1 MFSLV
6 FRYTSHMHAA
16 HLKSSAGFFAILEL
30 DNNRQLA
37 ESLGLDLFLQ
47 DNIEI
52 LEEIS
57 RQLLTLSREVTGVIF
72 DPIYTFGLLSQKSKN
87 VGALIRLEQDRE
99 NLPDSM
105 PLLFPNFSLEEIS
118 NNYALAKLEL
128 NYHPGEAKVIEKKQ
142 LLSEIREY
150 SKILNIDFLL
160 KLKVYDPNQFSL
172 NKDEKVLKKDFSFED
187 DQLTSIQELRSL
199 TDILVIQNPS
209 DPLAMATIASE
220 SDMPCLV
227 MSEEQDS
234 YEIFKEKFRMA
245 MENGAK
251 GYCLGQILWKEIGSF
266 RREDQS
272 FDLDG
277 ISKYVSTTVRDR
289 LMELNRIAS
298 ESLAN

>member
-1 MFSLV
+1 
-6 FRYTSHMHAA
+6 MHAA

-37 ESLGLDLFLQ
+37 ESLGLDLSLQ
-47 DNIEI
+47 DNLKI

-57 RQLLTLSREVTGVIF
+57 RQLLTLSKEVTGVIF
-72 DPIYTFGLLSQKSKN
+72 DPIYTFGLLSQKAKN
-87 VGALIRLEQDRE
+87 AGALIRLEQDRE

-118 NNYALAKLEL
+118 NNYSLAKLEL
-128 NYHPGEAKVIEKKQ
+128 NYHPNEAKVIEKKQ

-160 KLKVYDPNQFSL
+160 KLKIYDPNQFAL
-172 NKDEKVLKKDFSFED
+172 AKDEKAIKKDFSFEN
-187 DQLTSIQELRSL
+187 DQLIAIQELRSL
-199 TDILVIQNPS
+199 SDILVIQNPS

-220 SDMPCLV
+220 LDMPCLV
-227 MSEEQDS
+227 MSDEQDS
-234 YEIFKEKFRMA
+234 YEALKEKFRMA

-251 GYCLGQILWKEIGSF
+251 GYCFGQALWQEIGSF
-266 RREDQS
+266 RNDNQS
-272 FDLDG
+272 LDLDG
-277 ISKYVSTTVRDR
+277 ISKYISTTVRDR

-298 ESLAN
+298 ESLAV